1 MMKILLLGHYHRTM
15 IQELAAQHE
24 VTQVK
29 DGDFSRHLHDID
41 IVVLRSHVAITS
53 ADIER
58 ARRLSLIIK
67 AGSGFD
73 NIDMGATRTRGIE
86 VDSTPAASKS
96 VADHAVA
103 LLLCAWRRL
112 PLFTSELRAGNW
124 AIKYAELARDI
135 EGQKLGILGF
145 GQIGRIM
152 AKRSAALG
160 FEISVFDRSPM
171 KREKQAAAQQ
181 TSASF
186 TNLEE
191 LLSGCSALSIHLP
204 LTKETEGMI
213 GEAEFDLM
221 PDGVVL
227 VNTGRAGIFRRS
239 ALLAALRSG
248 KVASAGLDVFH
259 SEPLDPADELL
270 NLPNVFCTP
279 HVGAQT
285 YEAMEHVGAAVV
297 GRIEKHTAALLG
309 AIKKQNSV
317 ISG

>member
-1 MMKILLLGHYHRTM
+1 MKILLLGHYHRSM
-15 IQELAAQHE
+15 IEELAARHE
-24 VTQVK
+24 VAQVK
-29 DGDFSRHLHDID
+29 DGDFSGYLHDMD
-41 IVVLRSHVAITS
+41 IVVLRSHVALTS

-58 ARRLSLIIK
+58 AARLRLIIK

-73 NIDMGATRTRGIE
+73 NIDMDAARAHGIE
-86 VDSTPAASKS
+86 VRAAPAASSS

-124 AIKYAELARDI
+124 AIKYEELARDI
-135 EGQKLGILGF
+135 EGSRLGILGF

-160 FEISVFDRSPM
+160 FDISVFDRSPM
-171 KREKQAAAQQ
+171 KREKQEAAEQ
-181 TSASF
+181 TGASF
-186 TNLEE
+186 TNLEGV
-191 LLSGCSALSIHLP
+191 LSGCSALSIHLP
-204 LTKETEGMI
+204 LTRETEGMI

-227 VNTGRAGIFRRS
+227 VNTGRAGIFDRM

-248 KVASAGLDVFH
+248 KIASAGLDVFH

-270 NLPNVFCTP
+270 NFPNVVCTP

-285 YEAMEHVGAAVV
+285 YEAMENVGVAVASHIERHIAAQSGVITK
-297 GRIEKHTAALLG
+297 R
-309 AIKKQNSV
+309 NSA